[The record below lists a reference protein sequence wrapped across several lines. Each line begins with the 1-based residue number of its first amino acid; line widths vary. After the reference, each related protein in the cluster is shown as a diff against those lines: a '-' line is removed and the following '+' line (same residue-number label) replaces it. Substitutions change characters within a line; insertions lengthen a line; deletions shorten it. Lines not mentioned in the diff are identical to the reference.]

1 MDYRVARIIRWL
13 IYILVG
19 LLVILLLFVAY
30 RGIMNA
36 FKESSTS
43 TTPTQ
48 AVNLNDYK
56 TNGAQLKFITDGPI
70 VASEN
75 HYQYVITISAT
86 QRTVDVIKGYG
97 QAPVTSK
104 SFGNNQA
111 SYDAFIAAVN
121 SAGFAN
127 TKTAPSGATLE
138 GQCSLGDKYSYQI
151 VSGGSM
157 PLNSWNTS
165 CDTGGG
171 TFNGRTS
178 LTQELFQ
185 TQIPNDYD
193 IVGSVQ

>member
-1 MDYRVARIIRWL
+1 MDYRVARIIRWI
-13 IYILVG
+13 IYVIVGIL
-19 LLVILLLFVAY
+19 LILLLFAAY
-30 RGIMNA
+30 RGIKNA
-36 FKESSTS
+36 FKESAATDA
-43 TTPTQ
+43 PTQ
-48 AVNLNDYK
+48 AINLNEYA
-56 TNGAQLKFITDGPI
+56 TNGAQLKYITDGPI

-75 HYQYVITISAT
+75 HFQYVITISAT
-86 QRTVDVIKGYG
+86 QRTVDVIKGYN
-97 QAPVTSK
+97 QAPTLSK
-104 SFGNNQA
+104 SFSNNQA
-111 SYDAFIAAVN
+111 SYNAFLAAIN

-127 TKTAPSGATLE
+127 TKAAPNGATLA
-138 GQCSLGDKYSYQI
+138 GQCALGNKYSYQI

-185 TQIPNDYD
+185 AQIPNYFD